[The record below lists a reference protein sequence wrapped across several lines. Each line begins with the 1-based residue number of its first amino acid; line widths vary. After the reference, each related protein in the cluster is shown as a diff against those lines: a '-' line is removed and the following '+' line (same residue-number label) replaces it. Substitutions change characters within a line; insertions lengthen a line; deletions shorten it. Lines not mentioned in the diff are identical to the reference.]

1 MKKNAAKYKILNY
14 MLNRGNVFKLELAQE
29 LNLSMPTVLSNINE
43 LMATG
48 LIVEVGESRNTGGRK
63 AHAVGIQKNYRY
75 SLGVDITANH
85 IGIVLVNLGGEVIA
99 QERAREKFEPNTAY
113 LLRLSERVKDFCTR
127 QQMKEKLLGIGIS
140 LPGIVNEK
148 ERILVKSHTLKLEN
162 YSLKT
167 MEQLMPFPV
176 HFENDANAAMLAEHP
191 SAIKNIVYLSLNN
204 TLGGAVCIHGE
215 LFIGDNRKAGEIGH
229 MILKPGG
236 KQCYCGKQ
244 GCADAYCAASV
255 LTQNGREPLESFME
269 RIPADKKTREI
280 WDAYLDD
287 LAMLISNIRMF
298 MDTDIMLGGE
308 VGGYLSN
315 YSLEL
320 GEKISKYNLF
330 DRDISY
336 LKNCAYKK
344 KLQRWGRQSIFSDS
358 LSNRFKSD
366 F

>member
-63 AHAVGIQKNYRY
+63 AYAVGIQKNYRY

-99 QERAREKFEPNTAY
+99 QERVREKFEPNTAY
-113 LLRLSERVKDFCTR
+113 LIRLSERVKDFCAR

-167 MEQLMPFPV
+167 MEQLMPLPV

-191 SAIKNIVYLSLNN
+191 SAIKNIVYFFLL
-204 TLGGAVCIHGE
+204 
-215 LFIGDNRKAGEIGH
+215 
-229 MILKPGG
+229 
-236 KQCYCGKQ
+236 
-244 GCADAYCAASV
+244 
-255 LTQNGREPLESFME
+255 
-269 RIPADKKTREI
+269 
-280 WDAYLDD
+280 
-287 LAMLISNIRMF
+287 
-298 MDTDIMLGGE
+298 
-308 VGGYLSN
+308 
-315 YSLEL
+315 
-320 GEKISKYNLF
+320 
-330 DRDISY
+330 
-336 LKNCAYKK
+336 
-344 KLQRWGRQSIFSDS
+344 
-358 LSNRFKSD
+358 
-366 F
+366 